1 MLTLVIIAGVII
13 VIMRQ
18 IKTKRVKRLDFLII
32 PIFAAVKAYTDMPH
46 ALSSNIIA
54 ELIATSLFAL
64 GIGAWQGFVTDV
76 YSQGDVLYTKCGI
89 QYLISWIC
97 LIFGR
102 IIIKLLFEGSFT
114 NFSGGE
120 WLIWAGI
127 AITWGTRSGILHVR
141 HPEIGKALSEEKR
154 NR

>member
-1 MLTLVIIAGVII
+1 MLTLVIIAGVIFVI
-13 VIMRQ
+13 VRQ
-18 IKTKRVKRLDFLII
+18 TMPKRVKRLDFLII
-32 PIFAAVKAYTDMPH
+32 PIFAVVKVYTDMPH
-46 ALSSNIIA
+46 VLSWNLSA
-54 ELIATSLFAL
+54 ELIVTSLFAL
-64 GIGAWQGFVTDV
+64 GIGIWQGIVTDV
-76 YSQGDVLYTKCGI
+76 YNQGGVLYTKSGM

-102 IIIKLLFEGSFT
+102 IIIKILFEESFS

-127 AITWGTRSGILHVR
+127 AITWGVRSGILYVR
-141 HPEIGKALSEEKR
+141 YPEIGKALSEEKR